1 MDQFMVDV
9 TGIHGAEEEDEV
21 VLIGRQGNE
30 EITVEEL
37 ARVAGGFHYEIVCDI
52 GKRVPRIYIEKGRVI
67 GTKDYFN
74 DSYEG
79 FCRV

>member
-1 MDQFMVDV
+1 MVDV
-9 TGIHGAEEEDEV
+9 TGIKGAEEEDEV

-37 ARVAGGFHYEIVCDI
+37 AAAGGGFHYEIVCDI
-52 GKRVPRIYIEKGRVI
+52 GKRVPRVYFENGRVI

-74 DSYEG
+74 DCYEG
-79 FCRV
+79 FCKG